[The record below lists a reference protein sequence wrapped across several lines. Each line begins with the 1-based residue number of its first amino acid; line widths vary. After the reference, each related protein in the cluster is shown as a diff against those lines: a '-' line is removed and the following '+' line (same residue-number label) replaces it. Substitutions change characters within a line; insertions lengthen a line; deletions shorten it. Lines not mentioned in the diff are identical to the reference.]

1 MPSARAT
8 MPSPCSRISR
18 ISSEPGRRLVA
29 EAGPAGRR
37 YQRRADRID
46 SGGEAYDWTLNQP
59 FSPQASP
66 MRPTS
71 GASAGQPAS
80 AMSATRPRA
89 ASGRRGRRSRRLR
102 LLDQAADGGRHL
114 GAVTGPV
121 LDPIEGDPQRLLGA
135 RGDRVVE
142 ADALDEAPVAAQPRV
157 GDDDVE
163 EGALLRPATCKPDHD
178 HVDSFEVGTRPA
190 KNRAL

>member
-1 MPSARAT
+1 MPTAMAT
-8 MPSPCSRISR
+8 MPSPCSRTSR
-18 ISSEPGRRLVA
+18 ISSTSGGRTVVGAR
-29 EAGPAGRR
+29 PAARR
-37 YQRRADRID
+37 CQRRAERRA
-46 SGGEAYDWTLNQP
+46 SGGEAYDRTLNQP

-71 GASAGQPAS
+71 RASAGQAAS
-80 AMSATRPRA
+80 AIVATRPEA
-89 ASGRRGRRSRRLR
+89 ASGRRGLR

-121 LDPIEGDPQRLLGA
+121 LDPVESDAKRLLGA

-142 ADALDEAPVAAQPRV
+142 ADALDEAPVATQARV

-163 EGALLRPATCKPDHD
+163 EGALLRAAT
-178 HVDSFEVGTRPA
+178 
-190 KNRAL
+190 